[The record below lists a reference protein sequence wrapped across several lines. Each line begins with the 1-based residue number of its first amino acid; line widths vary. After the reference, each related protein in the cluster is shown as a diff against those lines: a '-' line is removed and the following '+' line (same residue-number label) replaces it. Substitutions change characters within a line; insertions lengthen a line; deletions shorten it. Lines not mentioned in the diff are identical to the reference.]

1 VDLKPSDAAK
11 FWDTAY
17 AGDDYRYGKEP
28 NAFLAAQVR
37 AGAIRPGGRVLAIG
51 DGEGRNG
58 VWLAS
63 EGFRVTSLDQSPQAI
78 RKIRALAAER
88 GVAIEAVLA
97 KVPDWEIPAASF
109 DAVVLV
115 YVHMDPRVRPL
126 VHAAAARGL
135 RPGGVVILEA
145 FTPAQLGNPSGGPA
159 SAAVLQTAD
168 MLRGDFA
175 GLDLAILEETETM
188 LDEGVGHA
196 GKANVVRMLARRRE
210 PEASGARRRANP

>member
-1 VDLKPSDAAK
+1 VDLKSSDPAK
-11 FWDTAY
+11 FWDAAY
-17 AGDDYRYGKEP
+17 AGPSYRYGKEP

-37 AGAIRPGGRVLAIG
+37 AGAIRAGGAVLAIG

-63 EGFRVTSLDQSPQAI
+63 QGFRVTSLDQSAQATQ
-78 RKIRALAAER
+78 KIRALAAER
-88 GVAIEAVLA
+88 GVEIDVVQAT
-97 KVPDWEIPAASF
+97 VPEWPIPERAF

-115 YVHMDPRVRPL
+115 YVHLAPKVRPV

-145 FTPAQLGNPSGGPA
+145 FTPAQLGNPSGGPPTVE
-159 SAAVLQTAD
+159 VLQTAA
-168 MLRGDFA
+168 MLRSDFA
-175 GLDLAILEETETM
+175 GLDLAILEETETV

-196 GKANVVRMLARRRE
+196 GKANVVRMLAR
-210 PEASGARRRANP
+210 ASTSARAPGR

>member
-11 FWDTAY
+11 FWDAAY
-17 AGDDYRYGKEP
+17 AGDAYRYGKEP

-37 AGAIRPGGRVLAIG
+37 AGAIRSGGRVLAIG

-63 EGFRVTSLDQSPQAI
+63 QGFRVTSLDQSPQGI

-88 GVAIEAVLA
+88 GVAIDAILA
-97 KVPDWEIPAASF
+97 KVPDWEIPAGAF

-115 YVHMDPRVRPL
+115 YVHMEPEVRRV

-145 FTPAQLGNPSGGPA
+145 FTPAQLGNPSGGPG
-159 SAAVLQTAD
+159 SARVLQTAD
-168 MLRGDFA
+168 MLRADFA
-175 GLDLAILEETETM
+175 DLDLAVLEETETI
-188 LDEGVGHA
+188 LEEGVGHA
-196 GKANVVRMLARRRE
+196 GKANVVRMLARKAAV
-210 PEASGARRRANP
+210 ASR